1 MTLMQRP
8 RVLLADDHVMV
19 AQGLGRLLEG
29 EVEIVATANDG
40 AALVEQAQ
48 KHRPDIIVSD
58 VSMPG
63 MTGLEAM
70 KRLKTLGVH
79 AKFIFLTLHAEPRL
93 ASEAMRNGASGYVL
107 KQAAG
112 DELIEAVR
120 AVAGGLTYLTP
131 LITRDV
137 LLAMAQPDDA
147 QEISLTPR
155 QLDVLRLIAEG
166 KRMKEIANELQIS
179 VRTVETHK
187 QSLLHTLG
195 AETTADLIKFAIK
208 HGLIPG

>member
-1 MTLMQRP
+1 
-8 RVLLADDHVMV
+8 
-19 AQGLGRLLEG
+19 
-29 EVEIVATANDG
+29 
-40 AALVEQAQ
+40 
-48 KHRPDIIVSD
+48 
-58 VSMPG
+58 
-63 MTGLEAM
+63 
-70 KRLKTLGVH
+70 
-79 AKFIFLTLHAEPRL
+79 
-93 ASEAMRNGASGYVL
+93 MRNGASGYVL

-187 QSLLHTLG
+187 QSLVHTLG

>member
-1 MTLMQRP
+1 
-8 RVLLADDHVMV
+8 
-19 AQGLGRLLEG
+19 
-29 EVEIVATANDG
+29 
-40 AALVEQAQ
+40 
-48 KHRPDIIVSD
+48 
-58 VSMPG
+58 
-63 MTGLEAM
+63 
-70 KRLKTLGVH
+70 
-79 AKFIFLTLHAEPRL
+79 
-93 ASEAMRNGASGYVL
+93 MRNGASGYVL

-187 QSLLHTLG
+187 QSLHAHARCRDDCRSDQVRDQARLDSGLTGEPRALRSHLG
-195 AETTADLIKFAIK
+195 SS
-208 HGLIPG
+208 

>member
-1 MTLMQRP
+1 MTVMQRP

-19 AQGLGRLLEG
+19 AQGLSRLLEG
-29 EVEIVATANDG
+29 EADIVATASDG
-40 AALVEQAQ
+40 AELVAQAQ
-48 KHRPDIIVSD
+48 KHRPDIIVAD
-58 VSMPG
+58 MSMPV
-63 MTGLEAM
+63 MNGLEAM
-70 KRLKTLGVH
+70 RRLKTLGVR
-79 AKFIFLTLHAEPRL
+79 AKFIFVTLHAEPRL
-93 ASEAMRNGASGYVL
+93 ASEAMRSGASGYVL

-137 LLAMAQPDDA
+137 LRAMAQPDDG
-147 QEISLTPR
+147 ERFSLTPR

-166 KRMKEIANELQIS
+166 KRMKEIAGELQIS

-208 HGLIPG
+208 HGLISG

>member
-29 EVEIVATANDG
+29 EVEIVATVSDG

-48 KHRPDIIVSD
+48 KHRPDIIVAD
-58 VSMPG
+58 VSMPV
-63 MTGLEAM
+63 MNGLEAM
-70 KRLKTLGVH
+70 RRLRHLGIR
-79 AKFIFLTLHAEPRL
+79 AKFIFLTLHAEPQL
-93 ASEAMRNGASGYVL
+93 ASEAMRSGASGYVL

-131 LITRDV
+131 LITGDV
-137 LLAMAQPDDA
+137 LRAMAQPDDTQRIA
-147 QEISLTPR
+147 LTAR
-155 QLDVLRLIAEG
+155 QLDVLRLVAEG
-166 KRMKEIANELQIS
+166 KRMKEIASELQIS

-187 QSLLHTLG
+187 QGLQHTLG
-195 AETTADLIKFAIK
+195 ADTTADLIKFAIK
-208 HGLIPG
+208 HGLIPS

>member
-29 EVEIVATANDG
+29 EVEIVATVSDG

-48 KHRPDIIVSD
+48 KHRPDIIIAD
-58 VSMPG
+58 MSMPV
-63 MTGLEAM
+63 MNGLEAM
-70 KRLKTLGVH
+70 RRLRHLGIR
-79 AKFIFLTLHAEPRL
+79 AKFIFLTLHAEPQL
-93 ASEAMRNGASGYVL
+93 ASEAMRSGASGYVL

-120 AVAGGLTYLTP
+120 AVADGLTYLTP

-137 LLAMAQPDDA
+137 LLAMAQPDDT
-147 QEISLTPR
+147 QRIVLTAR
-155 QLDVLRLIAEG
+155 QLDVLRLVAAG
-166 KRMKEIANELQIS
+166 KRMKEIASELQIS

-187 QSLLHTLG
+187 QGLQHTLG
-195 AETTADLIKFAIK
+195 ADTTADLIKFAIK
-208 HGLIPG
+208 HGLIPD

>member
-1 MTLMQRP
+1 MALMQRP

-29 EVEIVATANDG
+29 EVEIVATVSDG

-48 KHRPDIIVSD
+48 KHRPDIIIAD
-58 VSMPG
+58 MSMPV
-63 MTGLEAM
+63 MNGLEAM
-70 KRLKTLGVH
+70 RRVKALRIRSR
-79 AKFIFLTLHAEPRL
+79 FIFLTLHAEPRL
-93 ASEAMRNGASGYVL
+93 ASEAMRSGASGYVL
-107 KQAAG
+107 KQSAG

-137 LLAMAQPDDA
+137 LREMAQPGDA
-147 QEISLTPR
+147 ERISLTPR
-155 QLDVLRLIAEG
+155 QLDVLRLIGEG
-166 KRMKEIANELQIS
+166 KRMKEIAAELQIS

-187 QSLLHTLG
+187 QSLQHTLG
-195 AETTADLIKFAIK
+195 ADSTADLIKFAVR
-208 HGLIPG
+208 HGLISG

>member
-1 MTLMQRP
+1 
-8 RVLLADDHVMV
+8 
-19 AQGLGRLLEG
+19 
-29 EVEIVATANDG
+29 
-40 AALVEQAQ
+40 
-48 KHRPDIIVSD
+48 

-70 KRLKTLGVH
+70 KRLKTLGVR

-93 ASEAMRNGASGYVL
+93 ASEAMRAGASGYVL

-137 LLAMAQPDDA
+137 LRAMAQPDDA
-147 QEISLTPR
+147 EQISLTPR

-166 KRMKEIANELQIS
+166 KRMKEIASELQIS

-187 QSLLHTLG
+187 QSLQHALG

-208 HGLIPG
+208 HGLIQG

>member
-1 MTLMQRP
+1 MQRP

-19 AQGLGRLLEG
+19 AQGLSRLLEG
-29 EVEIVATANDG
+29 EAEIVATVSDG
-40 AALVEQAQ
+40 ASLIEQAQ
-48 KHRPDIIVSD
+48 KHRPDIIVAD
-58 VSMPG
+58 MSMPV
-63 MTGLEAM
+63 MNGLEAM
-70 KRLKTLGVH
+70 RRLKTLGSR

-93 ASEAMRNGASGYVL
+93 ASEAMRSGASGYVL

-112 DELIEAVR
+112 DELIEAIR

-137 LLAMAQPDDA
+137 LRAMAQPNDT
-147 QEISLTPR
+147 QQLSLTPR

-166 KRMKEIANELQIS
+166 KRMKEIASELQIS

-187 QSLLHTLG
+187 HSLQQNLG
-195 AETTADLIKFAIK
+195 ADTTADLIKFAIK
-208 HGLIPG
+208 QGLIPG

>member
-1 MTLMQRP
+1 MTEMQRP

-19 AQGLGRLLEG
+19 AQGLSRLLEG
-29 EVEIVATANDG
+29 EVDIVATVSDG
-40 AALVEQAQ
+40 AELVAQAQ
-48 KHRPDIIVSD
+48 KHRPDIIVAD
-58 VSMPG
+58 MSMPV
-63 MTGLEAM
+63 MNGLEAM
-70 KRLKTLGVH
+70 RRLKTLGVR
-79 AKFIFLTLHAEPRL
+79 AKFIFVTLHAEPRL

-137 LLAMAQPDDA
+137 LRAMAQPDDSE
-147 QEISLTPR
+147 QISLTPR

-166 KRMKEIANELQIS
+166 KRMKEIAGELQIS

-187 QSLLHTLG
+187 QSLLHSLG

>member
-1 MTLMQRP
+1 MTVMQRP

-29 EVEIVATANDG
+29 EVDIVATANDG
-40 AALVEQAQ
+40 AELVARAQ
-48 KHRPDIIVSD
+48 THRPDIIVAD
-58 VSMPG
+58 VNMPV
-63 MTGLEAM
+63 MSGLEAM
-70 KRLKTLGVH
+70 RRLRHLGIR
-79 AKFIFLTLHAEPRL
+79 AKFIFLTLHTEPRL
-93 ASEAMRNGASGYVL
+93 AAEAMRKGASGYVL
-107 KQAAG
+107 KQSAG

-137 LLAMAQPDDA
+137 LRVMAQPD
-147 QEISLTPR
+147 ETERISLTAR
-155 QLDVLRLIAEG
+155 QLDVLRLVAEG
-166 KRMKEIANELQIS
+166 KRMKEIASELRIS

-187 QSLLHTLG
+187 QGLLHALG
-195 AETTADLIKFAIK
+195 ADSTADLIKFAIK